1 MKTLFLVISP
11 PPHFYELCEDI
22 VFRYAADM
30 DHRKLTKEY
39 GSKGDH
45 EHLNLVFEW
54 PYVMKKGRRHYKDFS
69 NTRRSI
75 LSLFPTEVIR
85 ECIDTNGKN
94 ILLSLQQVEKRK
106 GGLKG
111 TLMYITKE
119 PDHEVLIEGFT
130 KVFKRKTQAQI
141 QDKKE
146 SDSLQKQISSII
158 KELRLMIDPD
168 APHPTLDN
176 LLKDIQSS
184 KSYNC

>member
-11 PPHFYELCEDI
+11 PSQFYELCEDI

-30 DHRKLTKEY
+30 DHRKLTKEF
-39 GSKGDH
+39 GTKGDH

-54 PYVMKKGRRHYKDFS
+54 PYEMKNGRRKYKDFS

-85 ECIDTNGKN
+85 ACIDSKGKN
-94 ILLSLQQVEKRK
+94 LLLSLQQTEKRK

-111 TLMYITKE
+111 ALMYITKE
-119 PDHEVLIEGFT
+119 PDHQVLIEGFT
-130 KVFKRKTQAQI
+130 NVFKRKTQAQI

-146 SDSLQKQISSII
+146 SDRLQQHITNII
-158 KELRLMIDPD
+158 RELRLMMNPD
-168 APHPTLDN
+168 APHPTLDT
-176 LLKDIQSS
+176 LLKDIQCA
-184 KSYNC
+184 KTYND